1 MYLRKINSKLYTK
14 EIYDNIMTMTSSD
27 KFFKNYSDVCRFML
41 RRKFINIWKYM
52 NYLDLLELEKPNSTE
67 LIRGYIITR
76 QFDKI
81 KDIPNELLDLYN
93 NTINNPLE
101 EIYL

>member
-1 MYLRKINSKLYTK
+1 
-14 EIYDNIMTMTSSD
+14 
-27 KFFKNYSDVCRFML
+27 
-41 RRKFINIWKYM
+41 M
-52 NYLDLLELEKPNSTE
+52 NYLDLLELEKPNSIE

-81 KDIPNELLDLYN
+81 KNIPNELLDLYN
-93 NTINNPLE
+93 DTINNPLE